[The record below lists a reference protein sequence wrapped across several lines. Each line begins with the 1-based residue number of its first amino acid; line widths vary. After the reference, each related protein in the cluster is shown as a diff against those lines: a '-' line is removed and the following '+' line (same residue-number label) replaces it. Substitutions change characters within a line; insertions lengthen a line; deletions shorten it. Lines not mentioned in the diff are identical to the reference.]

1 MQEDFFMIVV
11 FIRTVILYAIVVIIM
26 RMMGKRQI
34 GQLQPFELVIA
45 IMVSDLASIPMQDIG
60 IPLLYGIIPIVTML
74 FIQILLSFIQ
84 LKSQKFRD
92 VLCGRPSL
100 LIKNGQIQMQEL
112 KSQRFNLNDLME
124 ELRIKGYFNLDDIEY
139 AVLETSG
146 QISVIAKTSK
156 ETVTKE
162 DIKIMPVQEKL
173 PITLVLDGEIQDEN
187 IKILKKDKKW
197 LYSLFKKNNI
207 NNENQLIVAILDS
220 KGKFY
225 YQKRDKNE
233 K

>member
-1 MQEDFFMIVV
+1 MIVV
-11 FIRTVILYAIVVIIM
+11 FIRTIILYAIVVVIM

-84 LKSQKFRD
+84 LKSQKFRQ
-92 VLCGRPSL
+92 VLCGKPSL

-124 ELRIKGYFNLDDIEY
+124 ELRIKGYFNLEDIEY

-146 QISVIAKTSK
+146 QISVITKTSK

-162 DIKIMPVQEKL
+162 DIKIEPVQEKL
-173 PITLVLDGEIQDEN
+173 PITLVLDGKIQDEN